1 MPAKNLKGIIMGR
14 NRTGIDHEMKK
25 EHPPL
30 GTVFSLLNQWLCFTT
45 LSRKNIL
52 WAAGHV
58 QTLRSHAD
66 WAADVAAQEKLDRLD
81 QAVAAA
87 KERFQRREEKRAR
100 VKVAAA
106 PKVDRRFKP
115 AEALPTPSED
125 PMDIWLTMPTEK
137 KT

>member
-1 MPAKNLKGIIMGR
+1 MPARNLKGVIMGR

-25 EHPPL
+25 SHPPL

-58 QTLRSHAD
+58 QTLREHPD
-66 WAADVAAQEKLDRLD
+66 WAGDNPTQEKLDRLD

-100 VKVAAA
+100 IKAAAA
-106 PKVDRRFKP
+106 PRVDRRFKP
-115 AEALPTPSED
+115 AEPRPKTPED
-125 PMDIWLTMPTEK
+125 IYDIWDSMEK
-137 KT
+137 KP